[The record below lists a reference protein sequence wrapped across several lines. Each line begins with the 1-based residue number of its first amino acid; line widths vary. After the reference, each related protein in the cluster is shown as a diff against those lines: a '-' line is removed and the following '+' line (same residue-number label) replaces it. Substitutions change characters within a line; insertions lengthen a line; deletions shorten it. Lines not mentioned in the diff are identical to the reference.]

1 MSDQSLKA
9 AVRREIL
16 RIRNLYIL
24 KVDDKAIDGI
34 ADQLLAAHDNYGKI
48 EAKGVKV
55 KGDFSCGSCGHST
68 LCALACNVSD
78 CVEKKQS
85 CTLLCLQEADTF
97 TKSHDLVGGR
107 LRSNC

>member
-16 RIRNLYIL
+16 RVRNLYLL
-24 KVDDKAIDGI
+24 KVDDKAIEGI
-34 ADQLLAAHDNYGKI
+34 ADQLLVAHDNYGKI

-78 CVEKKQS
+78 CVEKNNHVHCYVCRKPI
-85 CTLLCLQEADTF
+85 LL
-97 TKSHDLVGGR
+97 
-107 LRSNC
+107 LRAMIW